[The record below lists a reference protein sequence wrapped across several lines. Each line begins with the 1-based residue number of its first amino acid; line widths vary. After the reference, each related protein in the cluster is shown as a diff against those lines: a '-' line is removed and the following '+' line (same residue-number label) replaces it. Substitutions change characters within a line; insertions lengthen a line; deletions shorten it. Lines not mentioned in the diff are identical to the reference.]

1 MLFNSIQSAQNGDQN
16 EMLYLI
22 SRFQSVIC
30 KYGRTLAYE
39 DANDDLLVDFID
51 FVTKFDFK
59 KLNNL
64 TDGAIVNY
72 IVRSIY
78 RLYLHRLQRLINEG
92 HSLSIEELTPTQ
104 RNQIEYRSAT
114 YNDEDLSFVIPE
126 GLLTDKEY
134 TVIRAIYE
142 YGLTSSSISKILNVS
157 RQNVNQIKK
166 KAESK
171 LRACFIK

>member
-1 MLFNSIQSAQNGDQN
+1 
-16 EMLYLI
+16 MLYLI

-30 KYGRTLAYE
+30 KYGRKLAYE